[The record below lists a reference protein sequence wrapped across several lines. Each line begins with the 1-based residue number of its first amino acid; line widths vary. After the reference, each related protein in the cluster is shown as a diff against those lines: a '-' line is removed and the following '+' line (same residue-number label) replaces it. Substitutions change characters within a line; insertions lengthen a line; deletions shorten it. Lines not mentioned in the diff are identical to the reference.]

1 MQRLTARELLAS
13 GMLYWTA
20 IYPRARAQ
28 LARWHRRAASA
39 PDPTLRELALQKL
52 TAERLNPE
60 AAALFASTGPH
71 RACSTSLIALIVA
84 YQVLYDYLDAVNEM
98 PGSQALSNGLQLH
111 RALTDALRPGEPI
124 ADLYREN
131 PQRHDGSYAKTL
143 TATCTH
149 LLATLPSS
157 ARLAESLC
165 CAAERCRQAQAR
177 NHAIADDG
185 TSALRQWCRA
195 QAVDAEMLWW
205 ETAAAGISCLGVHAL
220 LARAADPHSVKA
232 DASATD
238 AAYFPGVCAISALLD
253 SLADHHTDQATANH
267 SFTAHYD
274 TTTHAAARLIAIT
287 RETASRLDGLR
298 RDRRH
303 AFILWGILAF
313 YLSAPTLH
321 PSFSAPVG
329 QAMIDASGLATR
341 FMRAAMQVRRRIAT
355 KDSQPPE

>member
-1 MQRLTARELLAS
+1 MQRLTGSGLLA
-13 GMLYWTA
+13 GGTLYWTA

-84 YQVLYDYLDAVNEM
+84 YQLLYDYLDAVNEM
-98 PGSQALSNGLQLH
+98 PGCRALSNGLQLH
-111 RALTDALRPGEPI
+111 RALTDALQPGVPI
-124 ADLYREN
+124 ADLYRDN
-131 PQRHDGSYAKTL
+131 PRRHDGSYAKTL
-143 TATCTH
+143 TATCTQ

-157 ARLAESLC
+157 ARLAESLRR
-165 CAAERCRQAQAR
+165 AAERCRQAQAR
-177 NHAIADDG
+177 NHAIADEG
-185 TSALRQWCRA
+185 TSALRQWCRMQPVGA
-195 QAVDAEMLWW
+195 QMLWW

-232 DASATD
+232 DANATD

-253 SLADHHTDQATANH
+253 SLADHHTDQGSANH

-274 TTTHAAARLIAIT
+274 TSTQAADRLIAIAQEAT
-287 RETASRLDGLR
+287 SDLEGLR

-329 QAMIDASGLATR
+329 QALIDASGPATR
-341 FMRAAMQVRRRIAT
+341 FMRAAMQLRRRIAARR
-355 KDSQPPE
+355 